1 MKVNNICKDCI
12 KLGNGCNGTTN
23 PVWTGCV
30 LRVTPADVARWQLEN
45 NFRRFETWEKV

>member
-1 MKVNNICKDCI
+1 MEVNNICKDCI

-30 LRVTPADVARWQLEN
+30 LRVTVTDISRLPACDILIV
-45 NFRRFETWEKV
+45 FDKSTKV